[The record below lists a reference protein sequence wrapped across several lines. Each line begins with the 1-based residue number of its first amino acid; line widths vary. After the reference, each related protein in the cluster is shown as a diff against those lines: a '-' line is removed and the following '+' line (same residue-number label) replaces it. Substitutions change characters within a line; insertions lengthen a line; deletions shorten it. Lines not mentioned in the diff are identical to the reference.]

1 MAAVIS
7 SILKVL
13 TSPAMTATANVASL
27 ANLGVGISIKYD
39 TRKIKSTVGSIS
51 TNVHCLE
58 RDNEILMKHISEL
71 RNELAYN
78 TAGMGV
84 VPVISNGQEV
94 KLREDLMQNAYQNAF
109 QRGQQVGGF
118 IAQAIKNPPQQPQP
132 QSQAQTQP
140 VQEQSQPPQQ
150 TKAVQNVVVHTPQQE
165 SQQPQQPQAV
175 QVQQIDAEQLT
186 AAVTASVMKQIS
198 PILNI
203 ITEQKEEPKE
213 QKEQKEEQKAPNNK
227 K

>member
-1 MAAVIS
+1 MAAVIT

-27 ANLGVGISIKYD
+27 ANLGVGISIKHD

-58 RDNEILMKHISEL
+58 RDNEILMKHIGEL

-118 IAQAIKNPPQQPQP
+118 IAQAIKNPPQP
-132 QSQAQTQP
+132 QSQTQP
-140 VQEQSQPPQQ
+140 VQEQPH
-150 TKAVQNVVVHTPQQE
+150 AVQNVVVNTPQQE

-175 QVQQIDAEQLT
+175 QVQQIDADQLT

>member
-1 MAAVIS
+1 MAILGTV
-7 SILKVL
+7 LKVL

-27 ANLGVGISIKYD
+27 ANLGVGISIKHD
-39 TRKIKSTVGSIS
+39 TRKIKSTVGTIS

-58 RDNEILMKHISEL
+58 RDNEILMKHIGEL

-78 TAGMGV
+78 TAGLGV
-84 VPVISNGQEV
+84 VPVISNGQEI
-94 KLREDLMQNAYQNAF
+94 KLREDLIQNAYQNAF

-132 QSQAQTQP
+132 QAQSAPP
-140 VQEQSQPPQQ
+140 VQEQPQQ
-150 TKAVQNVVVHTPQQE
+150 PQQPQAVQNVVVNTPQQE

-175 QVQQIDAEQLT
+175 QVQQIDADQLT
-186 AAVTASVMKQIS
+186 AAVTASVMKQLS
-198 PILNI
+198 PILKS
-203 ITEQKEEPKE
+203 ITEQKQEP
-213 QKEQKEEQKAPNNK
+213 KEEQKAPENNNNNK

>member
-140 VQEQSQPPQQ
+140 VQEQSQ
-150 TKAVQNVVVHTPQQE
+150 
-165 SQQPQQPQAV
+165 QPQQPQAV